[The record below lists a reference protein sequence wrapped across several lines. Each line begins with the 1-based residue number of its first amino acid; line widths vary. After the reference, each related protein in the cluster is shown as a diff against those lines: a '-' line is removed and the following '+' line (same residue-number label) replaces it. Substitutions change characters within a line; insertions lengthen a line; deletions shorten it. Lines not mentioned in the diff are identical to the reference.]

1 MIKRRKSIGGSLL
14 TAASVAGSTLVMS
27 SCVGKEVVSGNLMPP
42 PEIEL
47 CIEVTP
53 EDAVVTVQHSWGQAD
68 IPDGSCERVGEGS
81 MEISATADG
90 YEEHTEVIDIFEDT
104 THEIEMVPLVE
115 DGDGQEEDQ

>member
-68 IPDGSCERVGEGS
+68 IPDGSCELVGDGQ
-81 MEISATADG
+81 MDISATADG
-90 YEEHTEVIDIFEDT
+90 YQDYAETIEVYEDT
-104 THEIEMVPLVE
+104 THDIELVPLS
-115 DGDGQEEDQ
+115 DDDQ